1 MNPVLY
7 FKSYLKKH
15 KELKYNKELYKYI
28 PDYKELGD
36 RDIIIVRTY
45 KFGK

>member
-7 FKSYLKKH
+7 FKSYLKSKDIEYNG
-15 KELKYNKELYKYI
+15 ELDEFIPEYK
-28 PDYKELGD
+28 KLED

-45 KFGK
+45 KFGE